1 MAWLWGGGLMVSDL
15 VFEQLKLGPMEN
27 FSYVFG
33 SREAGLGAIVDPGF
47 EPRRLLDAAKE
58 AGLEVSHVVLTHGHR
73 DHIAALPAVRD
84 EVSAALVA
92 HPESSLEVDMPA
104 EDGASLTIAGV
115 DVVAHH
121 TPGHA
126 PDHVA
131 FEVAG
136 EALLTG
142 DAVFIG
148 DCGRVD
154 LPGADVDAMW
164 DTLMNVI
171 PSLDPS
177 LTVYPG
183 HDYGPKPHRT
193 LGEELEEN
201 FTLEKRDLPA
211 FRSFMGVD

>member
-1 MAWLWGGGLMVSDL
+1 MVEDL

-47 EPRRLLDAAKE
+47 EPKRLLDTVDEK
-58 AGLEVSHVVLTHGHR
+58 GLEVSHVVLTHGHR
-73 DHIAALPAVRD
+73 DHIAALGRVREAVD
-84 EVSAALVA
+84 ALLVA
-92 HPESSLEVDMPA
+92 HPDSSLEVDVPA
-104 EDGASLTIAGV
+104 KDGASLTIAGV

-126 PDHVA
+126 GDHVA

-136 EALLTG
+136 EALLSG
-142 DAVFIG
+142 DALFIG

-183 HDYGPKPHRT
+183 HDYGPAPHRS

-201 FTLEKRDLPA
+201 FTLEKRDLEA

>member
-1 MAWLWGGGLMVSDL
+1 MVDDL

-27 FSYVFG
+27 FSYLFG
-33 SREAGLGAIVDPGF
+33 SQEAGLGAIVDPGF
-47 EPRRLLDAAKE
+47 EPRRLLDAVEE
-58 AGLEVSHVVLTHGHR
+58 AGLEVSHVVITHGHR
-73 DHIAALPAVRD
+73 DHIAALSKVRD
-84 EVSAALVA
+84 AVSAKLVG
-92 HPESSLEVDMPA
+92 HPESSLEVDVPA
-104 EDGASLTIAGV
+104 EHGALLDIAGV
-115 DVVAHH
+115 EVVAHH

-136 EALLTG
+136 EALLSG
-142 DAVFIG
+142 DALFIG

-154 LPGADVDAMW
+154 LPGADVEAMW

-183 HDYGPKPHRT
+183 HDYGPVPHRS

-201 FTLEKRDLPA
+201 FTLEKRSLEA
-211 FRSFMGVD
+211 FRSFMGVE